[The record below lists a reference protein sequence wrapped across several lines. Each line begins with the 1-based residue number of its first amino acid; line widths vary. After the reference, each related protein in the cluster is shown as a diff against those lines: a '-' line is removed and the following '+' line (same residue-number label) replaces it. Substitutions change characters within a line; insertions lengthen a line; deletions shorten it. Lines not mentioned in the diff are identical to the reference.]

1 MSPSDSDDELALPD
15 RLTLYT
21 TSWCGYCV
29 RLKRDLDRAGIGY
42 DEIDVE
48 SDPDAAALVEYING
62 GYRTVPT
69 LLFPD
74 GEAMTNPSAREVA
87 THLDRHAG

>member
-1 MSPSDSDDELALPD
+1 VSLAETHEDLVPPT

-21 TSWCGYCV
+21 TTWCGYCV
-29 RLKRDLDRAGIGY
+29 RLKRDLARAGIGY
-42 DEIDVE
+42 DEVDVE
-48 SDPDAAALVEYING
+48 ADPQAADLVEYING

-69 LLFPD
+69 ALFPD

-87 THLDRHAG
+87 AHLARLG

>member
-1 MSPSDSDDELALPD
+1 VSLIETHDEVVAPT

-21 TSWCGYCV
+21 TTWCGYCV
-29 RLKRDLDRAGIGY
+29 RLKRDLARAGIDY

-48 SDPDAAALVEYING
+48 ADPAAAALVEYING

-69 LLFPD
+69 ALFPD

-87 THLDRHAG
+87 AHLGGPG

>member
-1 MSPSDSDDELALPD
+1 MTPTASDEDIVLPE
-15 RLTLYT
+15 RLTMYT

-29 RLKRDLDRAGIGY
+29 RLKRELSRAGIGY
-42 DEIDVE
+42 DEVDVE
-48 SDPDAAALVEYING
+48 SDPQAAALIEYING

-74 GEAMTNPSAREVA
+74 GEAMTNPSVREVA
-87 THLDRHAG
+87 THLARLAG